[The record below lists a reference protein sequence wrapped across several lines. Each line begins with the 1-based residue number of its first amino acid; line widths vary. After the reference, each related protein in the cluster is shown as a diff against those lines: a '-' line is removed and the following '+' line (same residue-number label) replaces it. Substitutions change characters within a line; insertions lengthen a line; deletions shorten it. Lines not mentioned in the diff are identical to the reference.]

1 MPTMSAASSDSRHM
15 MSSVSITAGSLHHQ
29 RAAPLLV
36 EVVEELV
43 APGREPRNV
52 DRDRPPGR
60 HHALAVQLEALEL
73 DRDRGLVRDLEA
85 QALARR
91 RLDLGGREA
100 VLGDR
105 QRDGPLLGP
114 HRRGEHEEEAE
125 RESAH
130 AGRRGL
136 GASEQGSARSARA
149 ADGPPGD
156 KVTKIPLVCRRELAS
171 MCGGP
176 LAWILAAVFL
186 LLTGYFF
193 YSDLALFVLVGGAN
207 QTRGLWRF
215 VFLDFRLVALLVVPL
230 LTMRLFAEERKQ
242 GTLELLWTFPVRD
255 GEVLAGKVLAA
266 LALYLG
272 MLAATAIGPAL
283 LYALHPFAVAPVVAG
298 YASLVLL
305 GVAFVACG
313 AAASTVSENQV
324 VSAMLAYGVLVFA
337 WFATWNEAAIGERI
351 APALLQLSLFDHFYG
366 FAQGVIDSRDVVYL
380 LAFAALFLFL
390 AHRSLGARA
399 WRGL

>member
-1 MPTMSAASSDSRHM
+1 MEASSRRQTTK
-15 MSSVSITAGSLHHQ
+15 I
-29 RAAPLLV
+29 LV
-36 EVVEELV
+36 TD
-43 APGREPRNV
+43 ARPPPRPGRGTPPRA
-52 DRDRPPGR
+52 RPGPGR
-60 HHALAVQLEALEL
+60 A
-73 DRDRGLVRDLEA
+73 RGGVPRPG
-85 QALARR
+85 RG
-91 RLDLGGREA
+91 GGR
-100 VLGDR
+100 
-105 QRDGPLLGP
+105 
-114 HRRGEHEEEAE
+114 
-125 RESAH
+125 
-130 AGRRGL
+130 
-136 GASEQGSARSARA
+136 AS
-149 ADGPPGD
+149 
-156 KVTKIPLVCRRELAS
+156 VTKIFVVCRRELAS

-176 LAWILAAVFL
+176 LAWVLAAVFL

-215 VFLDFRLVALLVVPL
+215 MFLDFRLVALLVVPL
-230 LTMRLFAEERKQ
+230 VTMRLFAEERKQ

-272 MLAATAIGPAL
+272 MLAATAVGPAL
-283 LYALHPFAVAPVVAG
+283 LYALHPFAVAPVLAG
-298 YASLVLL
+298 YAGLVLL

-390 AHRSLGARA
+390 AQRRAGRPRRGCRSRPARS
-399 WRGL
+399 